1 MSTKEKI
8 IERIKKLPDS
18 VTFDE
23 ILDHIIF
30 IEKIE
35 RGIQQSDNNMVVD
48 EDDLDK
54 KLYKWL
60 S

>member
-23 ILDHIIF
+23 ILDHIIL